1 MTQRIVRCVGME
13 VDALFQGIND
23 GKSGSPHASGH
34 RLREY
39 LKAWLHARHT
49 MDHHNGLADAT
60 LERAIQGQD
69 QDPQHPRDDTG
80 RVAST

>member
-1 MTQRIVRCVGME
+1 MTQRIVRCVAME
-13 VDALFQGIND
+13 VDALFQRIND
-23 GKSGSPHASGH
+23 GKSGSPHAPGH

-39 LKAWLHARHT
+39 LKASLHARYT

-60 LERAIQGQD
+60 LERAIQGQG
-69 QDPQHPRDDTG
+69 QDPQHPRDDTW